1 MSGSVYIDTSVLAKY
16 YLNERRSSDAQAYL
30 QGQSARHI
38 GKLVA
43 VEFRCLLARRRRLG
57 MLDSA
62 TESRLHALF
71 LGHLGLGLW
80 DVRPMDGAIFDAAV
94 ALIARLKNRPIRTLD
109 ALHLA
114 AAELAGADALATA
127 DRGMADAARAI
138 GLKPVFFG

>member
-1 MSGSVYIDTSVLAKY
+1 MTGAAYVDTSVLAKY
-16 YLNERRSSDAQAYL
+16 YLHERRSDEAQRYL
-30 QGQSARHI
+30 QGRSARRI

-43 VEFRCLLARRRRLG
+43 VEFRCLLARRRR
-57 MLDSA
+57 MDMIDAA

-80 DVRPMDGAIFDAAV
+80 DVRPVESAMFDTAA
-94 ALIARLKNRPIRTLD
+94 ALIERLGHRAVRTLD

-114 AAELAGADALATA
+114 AADLAGVDELATA
-127 DRGMADAARAI
+127 DRQMADAARAI